1 MHNPVI
7 LTGDRPTGKL
17 HIGHYVGSLRQRVE
31 AQHHYRQF
39 VMIADLQALTDN
51 GHNPAK
57 VTDNVLEV
65 MADYLAVGL
74 DPAKTTFCLQS
85 ALPALA
91 ELTCY
96 YLNLVSVARLER
108 NPTVKAEIQQK
119 GFERTL
125 PAGFLVYPVS
135 QAADITAFRASHVPV
150 GEDQLPMLEQ
160 TNEIVRRFNSLVGK
174 EVLTEC
180 QPILSDTG
188 RLPGIDGKA
197 KMSKSLGNTIEL
209 GMSAEE
215 VKQAVFAMYTDP
227 NHLKVSDPGQVE
239 GNTVFAYLDAFHPDK
254 ALVAEMK
261 AHYQRGGLG
270 DVKVKKFLN
279 NVMQSLLSPMRER
292 RAQWEGRLP
301 EVYEILKKGSEI
313 AAETAQGT
321 LDRVRHAMKIDY
333 FTDNGLLK

>member
-17 HIGHYVGSLRQRVE
+17 HIGHYVGSLRQRVD

-39 VMIADLQALTDN
+39 VMIANLQALTDN

-160 TNEIVRRFNSLVGK
+160 TNEIVRRFNTLVGK

-188 RLPGIDGKA
+188 RLPRHRRQGQD
-197 KMSKSLGNTIEL
+197 
-209 GMSAEE
+209 
-215 VKQAVFAMYTDP
+215 VQ
-227 NHLKVSDPGQVE
+227 VSRQHHRTLHVGGRGQTGGVRHVYRPQPPQGE
-239 GNTVFAYLDAFHPDK
+239 QSGSGGGEYGVRLSRCLPPDK
-254 ALVAEMK
+254 ELVAEMK

-270 DVKVKKFLN
+270 DMRCKQVLN
-279 NVMQSLLSPMRER
+279 DCLQTLLAPMRER
-292 RAQWEGRLP
+292 RQ
-301 EVYEILKKGSEI
+301 
-313 AAETAQGT
+313 AAISDKDKLLELLYQGT
-321 LDRVRHAMKIDY
+321 EQARIITDEVLAEVKSAMGLDY
-333 FTDNGLLK
+333 FARLR

>member
-1 MHNPVI
+1 MHDPII

-57 VTDNVLEV
+57 VTDHVLEV

-91 ELTCY
+91 ELTTY

-135 QAADITAFRASHVPV
+135 QAADMIDVNMRREHRIDLF
-150 GEDQLPMLEQ
+150 GGN
-160 TNEIVRRFNSLVGK
+160 TNGGQGARPPPHSRPHGSRS
-174 EVLTEC
+174 T
-180 QPILSDTG
+180 
-188 RLPGIDGKA
+188 GIDCDNPV
-197 KMSKSLGNTIEL
+197 LRL
-209 GMSAEE
+209 
-215 VKQAVFAMYTDP
+215 D
-227 NHLKVSDPGQVE
+227 QVGVDGDVE
-239 GNTVFAYLDAFHPDK
+239 
-254 ALVAEMK
+254 
-261 AHYQRGGLG
+261 RGG
-270 DVKVKKFLN
+270 VKGFVGQPGRRLTGFFVKPREHRIGKGPVAVHQGENFN
-279 NVMQSLLSPMRER
+279 IPYFAPDHSGGQS
-292 RAQWEGRLP
+292 
-301 EVYEILKKGSEI
+301 
-313 AAETAQGT
+313 
-321 LDRVRHAMKIDY
+321 
-333 FTDNGLLK
+333 